1 MGRPEGLSGR
11 PGGGGMGR
19 PLIDSGG
26 RLGCEESPPSPVEG
40 RCVGRIVVGPSGE
53 TVRVGTGLGTVARL
67 RTTRGAS
74 TISLST
80 GATGGGVEG
89 TGAAGGADGSGVTLG
104 AATTAAGAADAVELA
119 SAEVLVTRGDLPLDS
134 SGWTERRRPSASAR
148 RRMRSACASSIDADG
163 LDAPIPNF

>member
-26 RLGCEESPPSPVEG
+26 RLGCDESPPSPVEG

-80 GATGGGVEG
+80 GAAGGGVGG
-89 TGAAGGADGSGVTLG
+89 TGAAGGADDSAVALG
-104 AATTAAGAADAVELA
+104 AATAAGAADVVTSA